1 MREMYQNGAEKS
13 PGSPD
18 VGLDH
23 ANGSDPFYDR
33 FPWFRRVGRA
43 VVFLSNLMYPVPLI
57 HRIAIVNERGD
68 VKGFLRVAVQAVLGR
83 DDETVDY
90 PMGVRQSARISF
102 PDGCPARTEK
112 QESGEGGGVY
122 LSC

>member
-1 MREMYQNGAEKS
+1 MYQNGAEKS

-68 VKGFLRVAVQAVLGR
+68 VKGYLRVAVQVILSSDWSECGN
-83 DDETVDY
+83 
-90 PMGVRQSARISF
+90 
-102 PDGCPARTEK
+102 TE
-112 QESGEGGGVY
+112 
-122 LSC
+122 L